1 MRVAQPHRD
10 RTVRLPGSGVKP
22 TATRA
27 GMPSVRAIAAI
38 AKEKWT
44 QKPFRSFR
52 NRLIAALPVPEFTEV
67 S

>member
-1 MRVAQPHRD
+1 MRIAQPHRD
-10 RTVRLPGSGVKP
+10 RTVRLLGPGVKP

-27 GMPSVRAIAAI
+27 GIPSVRAIAAI
-38 AKEKWT
+38 VKEKWT
-44 QKPFRSFR
+44 QKPCLSFR